1 VKEESMAAPPATL
14 GGGEARPGYAYVV
27 SVVAAISGLLF
38 GFDTAV
44 INGALIFM
52 KDQFRWTTGQTEFA
66 TSSLLFGCVVG
77 ASLAGYATDRFGRK
91 RLLLVSAILFG
102 LSAVGAAVPRD
113 LAEFVVARLV
123 GGVAIGVAS
132 LLAPLYIAE
141 IAPASI
147 RGRLVSLNQLAI
159 VSGILLAYFVNWML
173 ALGGSE
179 SWRAMFLSAAVP
191 SLAFLIALV
200 FVPES
205 PRWLAEQGREA
216 EALAIIARVSGE
228 EAARR
233 ELDDIQKTIAEER
246 GSITE
251 LLEPGLRRPLL
262 IAVTLAI
269 LQQVTGINTV
279 IYYGSLIFKEQVGAA
294 ADSSI
299 GANVIIGF
307 VNLLGTIVAL
317 AIIDRVGR
325 KPLLMLA
332 SGGMALSLAALGV
345 CFLVQPPPGLLIL
358 FVIMTYVAFFAIG
371 LGPGAWVVM
380 AELFPTKIR
389 GRAMSIAT
397 VSLWIACVLV
407 AFTFLSLVE
416 AITVS
421 GAFWVYASMGVV
433 TLVFVWKG
441 IPETKGRTLE
451 EIERMWRRP

>member
-1 VKEESMAAPPATL
+1 
-14 GGGEARPGYAYVV
+14 
-27 SVVAAISGLLF
+27 
-38 GFDTAV
+38 
-44 INGALIFM
+44 
-52 KDQFRWTTGQTEFA
+52 
-66 TSSLLFGCVVG
+66 
-77 ASLAGYATDRFGRK
+77 
-91 RLLLVSAILFG
+91 
-102 LSAVGAAVPRD
+102 
-113 LAEFVVARLV
+113 
-123 GGVAIGVAS
+123 
-132 LLAPLYIAE
+132 
-141 IAPASI
+141 
-147 RGRLVSLNQLAI
+147 
-159 VSGILLAYFVNWML
+159 
-173 ALGGSE
+173 
-179 SWRAMFLSAAVP
+179 MFLSAAVP
-191 SLAFLIALV
+191 SLAFLVALF

-205 PRWLAEQGREA
+205 PRWLAEQGRERQ
-216 EALAIIARVSGE
+216 ALAVIARVSGDA
-228 EAARR
+228 AARR
-233 ELDDIQKTIAEER
+233 ELEDIQKTIAEEK
-246 GSITE
+246 GSLAE
-251 LLEPGLRRPLL
+251 LLEPGLRRPLV

-279 IYYGSLIFKEQVGAA
+279 VYYGSLIFKEQVGAA
-294 ADSSI
+294 AESSI

-307 VNLLGTIVAL
+307 VNLIGTIVAL
-317 AIIDRVGR
+317 AIIDRIGR

-358 FVIMTYVAFFAIG
+358 LVIMTYVAFFAIG

-397 VSLWIACVLV
+397 VSLWLACVLV

-416 AITVS
+416 AISVS

>member
-1 VKEESMAAPPATL
+1 MTAGPPLVAER
-14 GGGEARPGYAYVV
+14 GARRGYAYVV
-27 SVVAAISGLLF
+27 SAVAAISGLLF

-44 INGALIFM
+44 INGALVFM
-52 KDQFRWTTGQTEFA
+52 KEQFRWTTGQTELA
-66 TSSLLFGCVVG
+66 TSSLLFGCVIG

-91 RLLLVSAILFG
+91 RLLLVSALLFA

-113 LAEFVVARLV
+113 LTEFVVARLV
-123 GGVAIGVAS
+123 GGVAIGLAS

-141 IAPASI
+141 IAPAAI

-159 VSGILLAYFVNWML
+159 VTGILLAYFVNWVL
-173 ALGGSE
+173 ALGGPE
-179 SWRAMFLSAAVP
+179 SWRSMFLSAALP
-191 SLAFLIALV
+191 SLAFLVGLF

-205 PRWLAEQGREA
+205 PRWLAEQGREQD
-216 EALAIIARVSGE
+216 ALAVIACVSGDT
-228 EAARR
+228 AARR
-233 ELDDIQKTIAEER
+233 ELDEIRSTIAEEK
-246 GSITE
+246 GSLAE

-279 IYYGSLIFKEQVGAA
+279 VYYGSLIFKEQVGTAA
-294 ADSSI
+294 QSSI

-307 VNLLGTIVAL
+307 VNLIGTIVAL

-332 SGGMALSLAALGV
+332 SGGMALSLATLGV

-358 FVIMTYVAFFAIG
+358 LVIMTYVAFFAIG

-416 AITVS
+416 AISVS